1 MRVVSGAA
9 YTLFAMSSLFDDD
22 FLADLARAGGEP
34 PPEEPEIPEEAP
46 GDPTVPAGQAPEQ
59 VPHDLFEGWD
69 LAPSA
74 GPGPAAGFG
83 ERAGRAGADAY
94 GEEPYG
100 EPEAYYRNGAPRPAV
115 DPAALLEGMNEQQR
129 AAVVHAGSPLLIVA
143 GAGSGKTRVLT
154 HRIAHLLG
162 ARRAHPGEI
171 LAITF
176 TNKAAGEMKERVTD
190 LVGQRANAMW
200 VSTFHS
206 ACVRILRRE
215 SKKLGFTSSFSIYD
229 AADSKRL
236 MALVCHDLDLD
247 PKRFPPKSFSAKIS
261 NLKNELIDEETYA
274 AQVGG
279 DGAGSGGGFEKTL
292 AEAYTMYQARLR
304 EANALDFDDIIMTT
318 VHLLQAFP
326 DVSEHYRRR
335 FRHVLVD
342 EYQDTN
348 HAQYTLVRELV
359 GPAESAAELCVVGD
373 ADQSIYAF
381 RGATIRNILQFE
393 EDYPNATTILLEQ
406 NYRSTQTI
414 LSAAN
419 AVIERNENRR
429 PKNLWTDAGAG
440 ATITGYVADTEHDEA
455 QFVADEID
463 RLTDAG
469 DARAGDVAVFY
480 RTNAQSRVFEE
491 VFIRVGL
498 PYKVVGGV
506 RFYERKEVR
515 DILAYLRVL
524 ANPED
529 TVPLRRILNVPKRGI
544 GERAK
549 AMIDALA
556 QRERISF
563 AQALRRV
570 DEAYG
575 MAARSV
581 NAVKRLNVLLEDLR
595 TIVESG
601 VGPVTVLEAVL
612 ERTGYLAELQA
623 STDPQD
629 ETRVENLQELAAVAL
644 EFEQERGVTPGEPV
658 DAGARPAAGYAGAG
672 ETAAPAAVAEGVV
685 ARGVEAG
692 AGANFGAA
700 GGPDESDTAVRPVAA
715 QAAAVGAEDAAAA
728 GAGATTGTL
737 ADFLDKVALVADSDQ
752 IPDEDAEGTGVITLM
767 TLHTAKGLEFPVV
780 FLTGLEDG
788 VFPHMRAL
796 GQVNELEE
804 ERRLAYVG
812 ITRARERLYLTRSTM
827 RSAWG
832 QPAYNPLSR
841 FLDEIP
847 DQFLTWKRTGPA
859 MPSASMSSVASS
871 LSSSLSASARSGG
884 GRGTSNAF
892 PTRRVKDRP
901 VVSLAVGD
909 RVTHDSFG
917 LGTVV
922 GVKGSGDA
930 AEATIDFGEE
940 KPKRLLLRYAPVEKL

>member
-1 MRVVSGAA
+1 
-9 YTLFAMSSLFDDD
+9 MSSLFDDS
-22 FLADLARAGGEP
+22 FLAGLQHPEEEP
-34 PPEEPEIPEEAP
+34 PPPPE
-46 GDPTVPAGQAPEQ
+46 DSAPEA
-59 VPHDLFEGWD
+59 VPEDLF
-69 LAPSA
+69 A
-74 GPGPAAGFG
+74 GMFDGPPPP
-83 ERAGRAGADAY
+83 RD
-94 GEEPYG
+94 
-100 EPEAYYRNGAPRPAV
+100 AYYRDGAHRPV
-115 DPAALLEGMNEQQR
+115 IDSAALLDGLNTEQR

-154 HRIAHLLG
+154 HRIAHLLAERG
-162 ARRAHPGEI
+162 VHPGQI

-176 TNKAAGEMKERVTD
+176 TNKAAGEMKERVEQ
-190 LVGQRANAMW
+190 LVGPRANAMW
-200 VSTFHS
+200 VMTFHS

-215 SKKLGFTSSFSIYD
+215 SKRLGFTSSFSIYD

-236 MALVCHDLDLD
+236 MALVCRDLDLD
-247 PKRFPPKSFSAKIS
+247 PKRFPPKSFTAKVS
-261 NLKNELIDEETYA
+261 NLKNELIDEETFAGQA
-274 AQVGG
+274 A
-279 DGAGSGGGFEKTL
+279 DGFEKTL
-292 AEAYTMYQARLR
+292 AQAYAMYQSRLR

-326 DVSEHYRRR
+326 DVAEHYRRR

-359 GPAESAAELCVVGD
+359 GPAGEGDAPAELCVVGD

-419 AVIERNENRR
+419 AVIERNESRR
-429 PKNLWTDAGAG
+429 PKNLWTNAGTG
-440 ATITGYVADTEHDEA
+440 ARITGYVADTEHDEA

-463 RLTDAG
+463 RLTDAS
-469 DARAGDVAVFY
+469 DAKAGDVAIFY

-491 VFIRVGL
+491 IFIRVGL

-544 GERAK
+544 GDRAE
-549 AMIDALA
+549 AMIDALSL
-556 QRERISF
+556 REKITF
-563 AQALRRV
+563 PQALRRV

-575 MAARSV
+575 MAARSA
-581 NAVKRLNVLLEDLR
+581 NAVKRFNTLMEELR
-595 TIVESG
+595 TVVESG
-601 VGPVTVLEAVL
+601 AGPAVVLEAVL

-629 ETRVENLQELAAVAL
+629 ETRIENLQELAAVAL
-644 EFEQERGVTPGEPV
+644 EFEQERGAADEEG
-658 DAGARPAAGYAGAG
+658 AGTAAG
-672 ETAAPAAVAEGVV
+672 
-685 ARGVEAG
+685 
-692 AGANFGAA
+692 
-700 GGPDESDTAVRPVAA
+700 
-715 QAAAVGAEDAAAA
+715 
-728 GAGATTGTL
+728 TGTL
-737 ADFLDKVALVADSDQ
+737 AEFLEKVALVADSDQ
-752 IPDEDAEGTGVITLM
+752 IPDEDEDGSGVITLM

-780 FLTGLEDG
+780 FLTGMEDG

-796 GQVNELEE
+796 GQVKELEE

-812 ITRARERLYLTRSTM
+812 ITRARERLYLTRAAM

-832 QPAYNPLSR
+832 QPSYNPPSR
-841 FLDEIP
+841 FLEEIP
-847 DQFLTWKRTGPA
+847 DQHLEWKRTGPMA
-859 MPSASMSSVASS
+859 APAGPTAGITSS
-871 LSSSLSASARSGG
+871 LSSSRSRSGPSG
-884 GRGTSNAF
+884 FA
-892 PTRRVKDRP
+892 TRRTSDKP
-901 VVSLAVGD
+901 TITLAVGD
-909 RVTHDSFG
+909 RVTHDQFG
-917 LGTVV
+917 LGTVTAVEGV
-922 GVKGSGDA
+922 GDQAK
-930 AEATIDFGEE
+930 ATVDFGDER
-940 KPKRLLLRYAPVEKL
+940 PKKLLLRYAPVEKL